1 MTAPRPSRR
10 YVDHRARSELLG
22 SVGAGVLGAGLAL
35 LFKDALATLAVPL
48 LVLGGA
54 MHVLGMYQKH
64 QLDASEPEAGPGWA
78 TWSYW
83 TCWLLLLGL
92 AGYVWWSRK
101 AQ

>member
-1 MTAPRPSRR
+1 MTASRSSER
-10 YVDHRARSELLG
+10 YIDHRARAELLG

-48 LVLGGA
+48 LILGAA

-64 QLDASEPEAGPGWA
+64 RLDVSETPGPRWITWA
-78 TWSYW
+78 YW

-92 AGYVWWSRK
+92 AGFVWWS
-101 AQ
+101 QVGE